1 MKPRNILLV
10 LVAAGA
16 LAACDIPGIS
26 PDPRVVMREAE
37 SRAIGAACRLAVRG
51 LEECYENNPRALKTA
66 IFDGWR
72 DMDQYIRDN
81 RDSPPPVG
89 QPEANRP
96 AVVEPAP
103 APSVP
108 KPAMPSRQESK
119 KSTSS

>member
-1 MKPRNILLV
+1 MTPRTILLV

-51 LEECYENNPRALKTA
+51 LEECYQNNPRALKTA

-89 QPEANRP
+89 QPEASGKP
-96 AVVEPAP
+96 VETEA
-103 APSVP
+103 APSPTVP
-108 KPAMPSRQESK
+108 KPAMPSRTESK
-119 KSTSS
+119 KTAS